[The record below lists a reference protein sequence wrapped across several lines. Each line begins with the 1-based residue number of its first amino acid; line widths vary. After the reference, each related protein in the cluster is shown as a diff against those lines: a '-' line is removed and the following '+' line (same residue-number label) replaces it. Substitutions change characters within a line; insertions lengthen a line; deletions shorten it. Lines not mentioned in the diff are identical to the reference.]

1 MNLGRQ
7 AEGRLPFANVVEDFT
22 RKLKKHFRKQFRVV
36 HSVLYRR
43 SESVVACPHWH
54 WIPVTESVALPTVN
68 QLLCLLLGSAVV
80 WAMDDFLEMA
90 ANDRRMLSR
99 LRSSAPAFARV
110 RGRCRFRIFG

>member
-1 MNLGRQ
+1 MNLGRPT
-7 AEGRLPFANVVEDFT
+7 EGRLSFAYVVEDFT

-68 QLLCLLLGSAVV
+68 QLLCLFLGSAVV
-80 WAMDDFLEMA
+80 WAMG
-90 ANDRRMLSR
+90 R
-99 LRSSAPAFARV
+99 LLGN
-110 RGRCRFRIFG
+110 GRQ